1 MVGETATFSV
11 TATGPG
17 TLTYQWKKNNAQI
30 AGATGSSYT
39 TPPATLGDNSARF
52 KVVVRNSAGSVT
64 SSEAMLA
71 VNAAPTPT
79 PSPSPTATPHGRRH
93 NLANISTRAHI
104 DSGDRVMVG
113 GFILSGTEPKNVL
126 LRSLGPSLGA
136 AGVAGA
142 LADPVLE
149 LYDSA
154 GTMVSRN
161 NDWSTSGQTF
171 PDGFAPSR
179 PTESAMIATLTPGS
193 YTAVLR
199 SNTPATGVALFE
211 LYDLTPD
218 ASRVSNISTRGEVG
232 TGDNVLI
239 GGIIIG
245 GLEPTKVIVRAIGP
259 SMTAAG
265 VAEALRDPILELHN
279 ADGSLLFQND
289 NWRDAQEAQIVAST
303 VPPTD
308 DRESAIVATLAP
320 GNYTAIVR
328 GAGNSTGIALI
339 EVYNLETD

>member
-1 MVGETATFSV
+1 
-11 TATGPG
+11 
-17 TLTYQWKKNNAQI
+17 
-30 AGATGSSYT
+30 
-39 TPPATLGDNSARF
+39 
-52 KVVVRNSAGSVT
+52 
-64 SSEAMLA
+64 
-71 VNAAPTPT
+71 
-79 PSPSPTATPHGRRH
+79 
-93 NLANISTRAHI
+93 
-104 DSGDRVMVG
+104 MVG